1 MTGTRSID
9 QMVEAAIW
17 LMVQGDRAGA
27 EELLAQVLR
36 IDPTHERARQAMKSA
51 GAQTSPG
58 QELPRAPIPNQTI
71 GVVPPGTFKLPPES
85 RTPLEPT
92 PALSRPEPP
101 GLIRRN
107 TIPGTGAPLVGDMT
121 LPPGR
126 SDLPFSSS
134 PSSTGD
140 EDASAAEITGE
151 TPMPVEDRDAP
162 TARIPTLGHER
173 PPPEKTDRH
182 LSLVV
187 PTTSST
193 QPQLQ
198 AVAPALGDATIVPT
212 TGSARALGRVWSLE
226 VLTGPHTGKI
236 IPLKKSTMFGR
247 GLGALDIDDDPFV
260 SPGHAS
266 FVQKQGELFISDGG
280 SASGTWVSIDVPT
293 RIEPGESFSAG
304 LQRFRY
310 LGPLEEPPNVEPM
323 PYGAPRPAASWRL
336 EHVLVGDRGCRI
348 WVLRGVITLG
358 REGAHLRF
366 PEDDAMAM
374 AHVEM
379 RPAGVPLELIDRS
392 ARAGTFVSL
401 ANAGERKLGEGTRIR
416 IGSTV
421 FRVSSRGL

>member
-1 MTGTRSID
+1 
-9 QMVEAAIW
+9 MVEAAIW

-27 EELLAQVLR
+27 EDLLAQVLR
-36 IDPTHERARQAMKSA
+36 IDPTHERARQAMKSL
-51 GAQTSPG
+51 GVQTSPG
-58 QELPRAPIPNQTI
+58 QEAPHPPIPHQTMP
-71 GVVPPGTFKLPPES
+71 VTPPATYQLAPES

-92 PALSRPEPP
+92 PALRPEPP
-101 GLIRRN
+101 REIRR
-107 TIPGTGAPLVGDMT
+107 TTFPGTGAGVGDMT

-126 SDLPFSSS
+126 SELPFASS
-134 PSSTGD
+134 PSSTED

-151 TPMPVEDRDAP
+151 TLIPPELLDERDEQ
-162 TARIPTLGHER
+162 TARVGHLVNQR
-173 PPPEKTDRH
+173 PPPAEKTDRH
-182 LSLVV
+182 LSLVI
-187 PTTSST
+187 PSTSST
-193 QPQLQ
+193 HPRLP
-198 AVAPALGDATIVPT
+198 AMPAALGEAAITS
-212 TGSARALGRVWSLE
+212 TGTARALGRVWSLE
-226 VLTGPHTGKI
+226 VLTGPHTGKLI
-236 IPLKKSTMFGR
+236 VMKRSTMFGR

-266 FVQKQGELFISDGG
+266 FVQKQGDLFISDGG

-293 RIEPGESFSAG
+293 RIQPGDSFSAG

-310 LGPLEEPPNVEPM
+310 LGPLEEAPFAEPM

-336 EHVLVGDRGCRI
+336 EHVLVGDRGCRV

-366 PEDDAMAM
+366 PDDDAMAM

-379 RPAGVPLELIDRS
+379 RPAGTALELIDRS

-401 ANAGERKLGEGTRIR
+401 ANSGERKLGEGTRIR

-421 FRVSSRGL
+421 FRVSSKGP